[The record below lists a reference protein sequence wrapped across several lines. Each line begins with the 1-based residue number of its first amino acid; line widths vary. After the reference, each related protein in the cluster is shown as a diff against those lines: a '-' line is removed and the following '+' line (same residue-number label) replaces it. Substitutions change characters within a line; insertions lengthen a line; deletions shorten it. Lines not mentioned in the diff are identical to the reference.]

1 MLNTLWQNSFL
12 SPIYTQFL
20 ISSFFFRVPCST
32 RRRRRRRRWYMIGS
46 PLQKI
51 RFQTFSVYLFTY
63 LRTYMWWKCT
73 TETHVC
79 GGAIMLSKSSLI
91 PEEEEEKRI
100 NHPRRRIT
108 RSNNLFFKLRRC
120 QQHGCHK
127 ITNLQYPTKLPA
139 SLHYC
144 YTNLCGPWGKEGGE
158 NFCVKSRFAL
168 GVPPL
173 MLPKVENSF
182 YTTIYKRWFF
192 HSWVVIVPKTHK
204 EPTIHTRRRPDEWA
218 AFA

>member
-1 MLNTLWQNSFL
+1 
-12 SPIYTQFL
+12 
-20 ISSFFFRVPCST
+20 
-32 RRRRRRRRWYMIGS
+32 MIGL

-91 PEEEEEKRI
+91 PEEEGGEEERI
-100 NHPRRRIT
+100 NHSRRRIT

-144 YTNLCGPWGKEGGE
+144 YTNLCGPWGRQGGGGGQLLCE
-158 NFCVKSRFAL
+158 VKIRFRCATTHVAKSREF
-168 GVPPL
+168 
-173 MLPKVENSF
+173 F
-182 YTTIYKRWFF
+182 IYIYKMIFSLLGSSSSTQNPQR
-192 HSWVVIVPKTHK
+192 
-204 EPTIHTRRRPDEWA
+204 PTIHTRRRPDEWA